1 MACLPSVIESVA
13 KCVVEMIQ
21 GKENTAKWFFFFPLE
36 WNSWRDL
43 QRQFSASCLGANPTQ
58 DMKLRKEAVPLL
70 VNGQAA
76 EREQEQPISGYQC
89 ISIKTTDEHRLKNM
103 IA

>member
-1 MACLPSVIESVA
+1 MV
-13 KCVVEMIQ
+13 
-21 GKENTAKWFFFFPLE
+21 FFFFTE
-36 WNSWRDL
+36 MKFMKR
-43 QRQFSASCLGANPTQ
+43 FATQ
-58 DMKLRKEAVPLL
+58 DMKLRKEAAPLL

>member
-1 MACLPSVIESVA
+1 MACYLQLLSQLQSVWLKWFKE
-13 KCVVEMIQ
+13 KKIQ
-21 GKENTAKWFFFFPLE
+21 QNDFFFFPLE

-76 EREQEQPISGYQC
+76 EQEQEQPISGYEC

>member
-1 MACLPSVIESVA
+1 
-13 KCVVEMIQ
+13 MIQ
-21 GKENTAKWFFFFPLE
+21 GKEFTEMKFMKRFA
-36 WNSWRDL
+36 
-43 QRQFSASCLGANPTQ
+43 TQ

-70 VNGQAA
+70 VNGQGAA
-76 EREQEQPISGYQC
+76 GQEQPISGYQC